1 MIRAENLRKV
11 YGSLVAVDD
20 LSFEIAQGETFGLL
34 GPNGAGKT
42 TTIHMVIGAVS
53 SDGGTVVIGDVND
66 TRRPEV
72 RRRIGFAPQ
81 ALSLYDG
88 LTAEENLR
96 FFGTIYGL
104 RGRGLDARVAWALE
118 FSGLA
123 DRRGDRVGTFS
134 GGMARRLNVAV
145 ALIHE
150 PALLLLDE
158 PTVGVDPQ
166 SRSHILDAI
175 MDLGRGGMAILFT
188 THYMEVAQRLC
199 DRVGIMDHGRMLDVG
214 TPGELIARHGGVS
227 VVEATLARPPR
238 GDVTLP
244 GVLDGDALRFESKR
258 PLEEIAA
265 LSAAGV
271 EFGTLN
277 VRQPDLETVFLNLTG
292 RRLRD

>member
-1 MIRAENLRKV
+1 MIRAEHLRKV

-20 LSFEIAQGETFGLL
+20 LSFEIARGETFGLL

-42 TTIHMVIGAVS
+42 TTIHMVLGAVH
-53 SDGGTVVIGDVND
+53 SDGGTVVIGDVSD

-104 RGRGLDARVAWALE
+104 RGRGLDARVAWALK

-244 GVLDGDALRFESKR
+244 GVLDGDALRFESRR

-277 VRQPDLETVFLNLTG
+277 VRRPDLETVFLNLTG